1 MKPAKFERVVRKV
14 AIPMNRTKTTLLAL
28 ALFFSTA
35 SNLRSQEPVS
45 GLQTFA
51 GIRTFVGA
59 PYIPRC
65 EKLEADI
72 AVLGVPFDEGT
83 WGWPGERY
91 GPRDIR
97 EGSQDY
103 KQADLKNGFYYFD
116 SDTYVLKGK
125 RWADCGDVEVAPTV
139 PALTNDHVTEAVK
152 RIRDQKAF
160 PVVIGGDHSIT
171 FPIIR
176 ALQDVPS
183 IMIVHFDAHL
193 DLMTLV
199 ATFHSG
205 AGIGFHQVLELNGGV
220 VAYRNL
226 KRDSDGA
233 KLAPTGGNI
242 DPLFALGYGFGYG
255 LSDRTN
261 LDIIS
266 DYSFALHER
275 KNLSNGTSNTNS
287 MPALRVSL
295 RMGFGGTARLQVA
308 EQAADGLVGGAGVV
322 EVPLVK
328 AGVLV
333 PAIATGGRT
342 QDLDETDATFHQAPR
357 HQAALRKGFGYALV
371 QAV

>member
-1 MKPAKFERVVRKV
+1 
-14 AIPMNRTKTTLLAL
+14 MNRTKTTLFAF
-28 ALFFSTA
+28 ALFFATA
-35 SNLRSQEPVS
+35 SILRSQEPVS

-103 KQADLKNGFYYFD
+103 KQADLRNGFYYFD

-139 PALTNDHVTEAVK
+139 PALTNDHVTMAVK
-152 RIRDQKAF
+152 RIRAQKAF

-176 ALQDVPS
+176 ALEDVPS

-193 DLMTLV
+193 DTW
-199 ATFHSG
+199 TS
-205 AGIGFHQVLELNGGV
+205 E
-220 VAYRNL
+220 
-226 KRDSDGA
+226 
-233 KLAPTGGNI
+233 PGNI
-242 DPLFALGYGFGYG
+242 DHSSPIRRSAMLPNVKKIVQIGMRGLANDMEATENQRKIGSQVITTEAIRRRNVEWAIAQIPKADYIYVTLDVDVMDPSVTPGTGTYEPGGLKFEEVDELLLALPSKGKIIGF
-255 LSDRTN
+255 D
-261 LDIIS
+261 
-266 DYSFALHER
+266 
-275 KNLSNGTSNTNS
+275 
-287 MPALRVSL
+287 
-295 RMGFGGTARLQVA
+295 
-308 EQAADGLVGGAGVV
+308 VV
-322 EVPLVK
+322 EVNPLRD
-328 AGVLV
+328 
-333 PAIATGGRT
+333 PSGRT
-342 QDLDETDATFHQAPR
+342 GQTAARLILDFLGAIFH
-357 HQAALRKGFGYALV
+357 
-371 QAV
+371 